1 MTTTEIKVTGMTC
14 GHCVQSVTEELK
26 EVSGVNEVNV
36 VLETGIVTI
45 QSDSELNN
53 ADVVAAVKEAGY
65 EVVGA

>member
-26 EVSGVNEVNV
+26 EVSGVKEVNV
-36 VLETGIVTI
+36 VLETGVVTI

-65 EVVGA
+65 VVVGA

>member
-36 VLETGIVTI
+36 VLETGVVTI

-65 EVVGA
+65 VVVGA

>member
-1 MTTTEIKVTGMTC
+1 MTC

-26 EVSGVNEVNV
+26 EISGVTDVNV
-36 VLETGIVTI
+36 VLESGEVTI
-45 QSDSELNN
+45 ESDSDLSN